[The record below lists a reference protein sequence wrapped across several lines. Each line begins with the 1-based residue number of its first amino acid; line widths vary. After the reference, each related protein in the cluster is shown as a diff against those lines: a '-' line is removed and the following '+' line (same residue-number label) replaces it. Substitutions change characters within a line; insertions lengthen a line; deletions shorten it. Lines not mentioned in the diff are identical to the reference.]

1 MSGLTGEPIDLGLTL
16 IIIDMLFQCPECGNM
31 VSDKASQCPKCGY
44 AVPKGTSAP
53 SNLATDVSTENN
65 ATKNPQ
71 LQHNESLQLLLVILS
86 YLCYAFAV
94 IDLVL
99 VYIFDI
105 DLTGF
110 YWTTVVACAA
120 GAILSAISDRV

>member
-1 MSGLTGEPIDLGLTL
+1 
-16 IIIDMLFQCPECGNM
+16 MLFQCPECGNM

-44 AVPKGTSAP
+44 AVSNIVSAP
-53 SNLATDVSTENN
+53 NNLETGVSTENN
-65 ATKNPQ
+65 ATENLQP
-71 LQHNESLQLLLVILS
+71 QHNESLQLLLVILS

-120 GAILSAISDRV
+120 GAILSAVSERV